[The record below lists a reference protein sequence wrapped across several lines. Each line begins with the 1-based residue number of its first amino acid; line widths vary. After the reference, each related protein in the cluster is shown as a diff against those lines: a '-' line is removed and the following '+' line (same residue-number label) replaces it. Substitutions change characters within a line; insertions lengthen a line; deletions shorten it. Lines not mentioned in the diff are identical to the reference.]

1 MSNDRRQSLA
11 SGQDS
16 IAHHVSELLPLPSDQ
31 RDRYLGALD
40 QATAEE
46 LRELLAFESSAVDLS
61 ELAGVTVAQEL
72 LRREVPPNLGR
83 WRVQRPLG
91 QGGMGS
97 VYLVTREE
105 LGIVHEGAAKRGH
118 SQIQSAAALAAVQRE
133 AGALSGL
140 QHGNIARLLD
150 FGADEQGLPFVVS
163 EYVEGTALLSYL
175 SSRRLDRNRR
185 LALFEQLLNAVIA
198 AHANLVLHLD
208 LKPDNVLVTDSGQVK
223 LIDFGLSGLGGER
236 PAGFT
241 QAYASP
247 EQLAG
252 QPVTVAADIYA
263 LGKIL
268 ELIVS
273 CEPSVGS
280 AELAAIVEMAT
291 RADPRERYPSVLA
304 LKLDIQALQARRPVT
319 PLAQRRLYRWSRFLR
334 RQWLPTSLAAL
345 TVAILVAGLLSVHRQ
360 NQAIEQ
366 ERDRALELLA
376 SERATSSF
384 VTLSL
389 REASVFAGGDGQM
402 TVAELMHSMLENLP
416 AEEDMSPRSKS
427 WLASDLAAVFTGL
440 GEMDAALAASEMA
453 VASAERSEE
462 LEDDIAHWTQRA
474 LTAGV
479 AHRYELALEAA
490 ETARALALSVDH
502 WRLPWTYLATMQTLV
517 AMKRW
522 TEVVDLFDVIESL
535 PTDRQS
541 VRGNIHYM
549 RGIALTG
556 LERFTEAAADFAAAH
571 TIYGEVF
578 GADSAPV
585 ADVQFRDYQR
595 LIQQGELD
603 EANQRTA
610 TLTAFFAD
618 SYGAAHYRSV
628 LLAAEQSWLDY
639 LTGVSPADTGLSTKV
654 AELRSLLGDTSP
666 VLAIH
671 LVRLAQLNGQQ
682 ASPDLQAAKRLL
694 DEADRR
700 LAVLPYDNIDRLESQ
715 LTRAELAWAVD
726 KRAET
731 AERLAALN
739 PLLGLP
745 SSPPEKGGS
754 ILRLRFLLLSSQLSE
769 GREGR
774 GDDDQLCRS
783 AQRVLARSDSHWQ
796 PLRAMGPAAGRAVT
810 EWLQSCTEK
819 KVTQSFPL

>member
-1 MSNDRRQSLA
+1 MSDDRPQSLA
-11 SGQDS
+11 SGTDS
-16 IAHHVSELLPLPSDQ
+16 IAHHVSELLPLPVDQ

-40 QATAEE
+40 DATAEE

-72 LRREVPPNLGR
+72 MRREVPPQLGR

-105 LGIVHEGAAKRGH
+105 LGIVHEGAAKLGH
-118 SQIQSAAALAAVQRE
+118 SQIQSAAALAAIQRE
-133 AGALSGL
+133 AGALSVL

-150 FGADEQGLPFVVS
+150 FGADERGLPFVVS
-163 EYVEGTALLSYL
+163 EYVEGTALLTYL
-175 SSRRLDRNRR
+175 NGHRLDRNRR
-185 LALFEQLLNAVIA
+185 IELFDQLLDAVIA

-208 LKPDNVLVTDSGQVK
+208 LKPDNVLVTASGQVK
-223 LIDFGLSGLGGER
+223 LIDFGLSGLGGEK

-241 QAYASP
+241 QAFASP

-252 QPVTVAADIYA
+252 QPVTVAADIFA

-273 CEPSVGS
+273 CAPSVGG
-280 AELAAIVEMAT
+280 AELAAIVKMAT
-291 RADPRERYPSVLA
+291 HDDPAERYPSALA
-304 LKLDIQALQARRPVT
+304 LKLDIQALQSRRPVT

-334 RQWLPTSLAAL
+334 RQWLPTSLSVL
-345 TVAILVAGLLSVHRQ
+345 IVAVLVTGLLSVYRQ
-360 NQAIEQ
+360 NHAIEQ

-384 VTLSL
+384 VTQSL

-453 VASAERSEE
+453 VAAAERSEE

-490 ETARALALSVDH
+490 ETARSLALSVNH

-522 TEVVDLFDVIESL
+522 SEVVELFDVIQAL

-556 LERFTEAAADFAAAH
+556 LERFDVAAADFAAAGD
-571 TIYGEVF
+571 IYGEVF
-578 GADSAPV
+578 GADSAPI

-595 LIQQGELD
+595 LIQQGEL
-603 EANQRTA
+603 EQASRRTA
-610 TLTAFFAD
+610 ALDKFFAD
-618 SYGAAHYRSV
+618 SYG
-628 LLAAEQSWLDY
+628 
-639 LTGVSPADTGLSTKV
+639 PA
-654 AELRSLLGDTSP
+654 
-666 VLAIH
+666 
-671 LVRLAQLNGQQ
+671 
-682 ASPDLQAAKRLL
+682 
-694 DEADRR
+694 
-700 LAVLPYDNIDRLESQ
+700 
-715 LTRAELAWAVD
+715 
-726 KRAET
+726 
-731 AERLAALN
+731 
-739 PLLGLP
+739 
-745 SSPPEKGGS
+745 
-754 ILRLRFLLLSSQLSE
+754 
-769 GREGR
+769 
-774 GDDDQLCRS
+774 
-783 AQRVLARSDSHWQ
+783 
-796 PLRAMGPAAGRAVT
+796 
-810 EWLQSCTEK
+810 
-819 KVTQSFPL
+819 